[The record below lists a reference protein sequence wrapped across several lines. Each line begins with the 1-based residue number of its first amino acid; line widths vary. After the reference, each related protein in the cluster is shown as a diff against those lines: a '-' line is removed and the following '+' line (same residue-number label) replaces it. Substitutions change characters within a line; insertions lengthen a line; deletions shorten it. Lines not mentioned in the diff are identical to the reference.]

1 MVEHNFQLS
10 APPPTLK
17 FYRRLGQPPDDSL
30 ILTQTQATH
39 SSLLFI
45 FFFFVLYSLK
55 LQGEEMSEVL
65 EIFLFPWAAQDLS
78 EERVAT

>member
-10 APPPTLK
+10 APTPAMK
-17 FYRRLGQPPDDSL
+17 FYRRLGQLPDDSL
-30 ILTQTQATH
+30 VPTQTQATH
-39 SSLLFI
+39 SSLFL